1 MSQKCVK
8 TIRNVRSSHDKQTP
22 IKPKFKLWGV
32 WTPDLRVSPHK
43 SERFPLCSHYD
54 VSIGKQSQ
62 GKKGQ
67 AAWLTP
73 ARGPGRALALEH
85 LGQAAQS
92 QGHMELICEAARNAC
107 FWELQAKSP
116 EPVLEDTES
125 PRYLKYEEQGS
136 KKWGPGGFCWF

>member
-1 MSQKCVK
+1 MSVPTSQS
-8 TIRNVRSSHDKQTP
+8 N
-22 IKPKFKLWGV
+22 
-32 WTPDLRVSPHK
+32 
-43 SERFPLCSHYD
+43 FPLCSHYD

-73 ARGPGRALALEH
+73 ATGPGTALALEH

-107 FWELQAKSP
+107 FWELQAQSP
-116 EPVLEDTES
+116 EPVLEDTEN

-136 KKWGPGGFCWF
+136 KNVVPEGFAGSKLLGSFTQNNLVSS